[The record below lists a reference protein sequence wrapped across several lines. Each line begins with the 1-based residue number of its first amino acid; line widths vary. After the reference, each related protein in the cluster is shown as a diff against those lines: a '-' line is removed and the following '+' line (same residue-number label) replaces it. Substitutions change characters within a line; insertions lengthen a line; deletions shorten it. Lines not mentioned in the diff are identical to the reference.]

1 MFKNIPNF
9 LSLLNLFFGILSI
22 KYVFE
27 YNFKL
32 VLIFSSISLFCDYF
46 DGFIARKYKLVTNF
60 GKYLDSSADMV
71 SFGIL
76 PGFILMKL
84 IDNSNL
90 YLLSNLA
97 FLIPLFTAIRLAKF
111 NNSSKINFIGLP
123 SPINSYQFVYIAI
136 LTQYPEL
143 TKLNFMM
150 ETEILFLLILLSS
163 YLLVSNINFFSMKNI
178 NIHKKFI
185 IYLFFLLVILLIIF
199 FKLDSILL
207 LIYLYIFLNIFL
219 NILKLKLF

>member
-46 DGFIARKYKLVTNF
+46 DGLIARKYKLVTNF

-97 FLIPLFTAIRLAKF
+97 FLIPLCTAIRLAKF
-111 NNSSKINFIGLP
+111 NNSSKVNFIGLP
-123 SPINSYQFVYIAI
+123 SPINCYQFVYIAF

-143 TKLNFMM
+143 TKLNFMI
-150 ETEILFLLILLSS
+150 ETEILFFLIFLSS

-178 NIHKKFI
+178 NIHQKFLMC
-185 IYLFFLLVILLIIF
+185 LFFLFVIFLVIF